1 MAVKRRA
8 AARSLPTKHKK
19 ALGWSDALL
28 RLFFS
33 ASRGLKSYA
42 QPLSLLVFKD
52 PTPGLQGKFLMKR

>member
-1 MAVKRRA
+1 MAVKRSVA
-8 AARSLPTKHKK
+8 AHSLPTKHKK

-42 QPLSLLVFKD
+42 QPLSLPV
-52 PTPGLQGKFLMKR
+52 